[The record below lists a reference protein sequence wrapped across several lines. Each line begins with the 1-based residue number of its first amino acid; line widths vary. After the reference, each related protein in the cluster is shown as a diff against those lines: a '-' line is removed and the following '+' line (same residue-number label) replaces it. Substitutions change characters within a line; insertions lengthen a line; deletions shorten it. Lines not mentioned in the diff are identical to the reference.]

1 MVPML
6 PSEVGQVDGTFKLTF
21 AAFHFCVTGT
31 VSVHTKDAKAEIGQ
45 LRFLFSMDS
54 TSMRDSSN
62 FRSTSSLGVPKRA
75 SC

>member
-31 VSVHTKDAKAEIGQ
+31 VSVHTKDAKAADWAVQ
-45 LRFLFSMDS
+45 VPLFHG
-54 TSMRDSSN
+54 
-62 FRSTSSLGVPKRA
+62 FYFHA
-75 SC
+75 

>member
-31 VSVHTKDAKAEIGQ
+31 VSIHTKDAKAADGAVKVP
-45 LRFLFSMDS
+45 LFHG
-54 TSMRDSSN
+54 
-62 FRSTSSLGVPKRA
+62 FYFHA
-75 SC
+75 

>member
-31 VSVHTKDAKAEIGQ
+31 VSVHTKDAKAADWAVKVP
-45 LRFLFSMDS
+45 LFHGFY
-54 TSMRDSSN
+54 
-62 FRSTSSLGVPKRA
+62 FRA
-75 SC
+75 

>member
-31 VSVHTKDAKAEIGQ
+31 VSVHTKDAKAADWAVKVP
-45 LRFLFSMDS
+45 LFQG
-54 TSMRDSSN
+54 
-62 FRSTSSLGVPKRA
+62 FYFHA
-75 SC
+75 